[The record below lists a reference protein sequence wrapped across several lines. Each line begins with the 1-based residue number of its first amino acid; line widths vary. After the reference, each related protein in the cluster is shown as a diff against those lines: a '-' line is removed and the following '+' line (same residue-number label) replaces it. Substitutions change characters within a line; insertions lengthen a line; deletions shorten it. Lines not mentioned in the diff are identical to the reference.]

1 MQEHWRHANNRLTE
15 ARDQR
20 DRGKELT
27 DHLRPTTYTDKPGN
41 IYPTVYTTASSTTT
55 HMTHNPDGSVHKET
69 ITTERL
75 ADGSTKTTRIVD
87 STPADGNLRTETTI
101 TTTPPP
107 PVPGDPYLPP
117 ALAKVEDRPWNRRH
131 RGGANTPSETL
142 EKDVES
148 DKKENNNSKHSAWW
162 FWSRK

>member
-15 ARDQR
+15 AREQR
-20 DRGKELT
+20 DRGKELM
-27 DHLRPTTYTDKPGN
+27 DQLRTTAYSDKPGN
-41 IYPTVYTTASSTTT
+41 IYPTVYSTASSTTT
-55 HMTHNPDGSVHKET
+55 HMTHNADGSVHKET

-87 STPADGNLRTETTI
+87 TTPADGNLRSETTI

-117 ALAKVEDRPWNRRH
+117 PLPEAEDRPWNR
-131 RGGANTPSETL
+131 GSANTLSEKL

>member
-1 MQEHWRHANNRLTE
+1 MQEHWKHANNRLTE
-15 ARDQR
+15 AREQR
-20 DRGKELT
+20 DRGKELM
-27 DHLRPTTYTDKPGN
+27 DQLRTNKPGN

-55 HMTHNPDGSVHKET
+55 HMTHNADGSVHKET

-87 STPADGNLRTETTI
+87 TTPADGNLRTETTI

-107 PVPGDPYLPP
+107 PVNVDPYSPP
-117 ALAKVEDRPWNRRH
+117 ALPEAEDTPWNPRH
-131 RGGANTPSETL
+131 GGSANKPSEKQ